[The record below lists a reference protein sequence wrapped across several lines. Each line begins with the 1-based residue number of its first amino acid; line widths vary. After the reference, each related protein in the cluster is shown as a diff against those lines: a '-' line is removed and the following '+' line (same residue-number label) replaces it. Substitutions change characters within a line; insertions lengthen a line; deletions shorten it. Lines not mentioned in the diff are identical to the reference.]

1 MRKLNT
7 LSRRERE
14 IMDVVY
20 GSGRVTAGEV
30 RTRMPA
36 APSYSAVRA
45 TLRVLERKG
54 VLRHELD
61 GVRYVYVPTVG
72 RERARQGAI
81 EHLLDT
87 FFDGSAA
94 GAVMTLLERSRGD
107 LSRDELD
114 RMARLIDRARKE
126 GR

>member
-1 MRKLNT
+1 MKKLNT

-30 RTRMPA
+30 RSRMPSP
-36 APSYSAVRA
+36 PSYSAVRA
-45 TLRVLERKG
+45 TLRILEQKG
-54 VLRHELD
+54 VLKHELE
-61 GVRYVYVPTVG
+61 GVRYVYLPTVG

-81 EHLLDT
+81 EHLIET

-94 GAVMTLLERSRGD
+94 GAVMTLLERSGRE
-107 LSRDELD
+107 LSREELD